1 MHIRWSALKV
11 SEAMDKLDELVSE
24 ATKPLE
30 KARIA
35 AREARGI
42 PSLPQYVDQR
52 LLSIIAEI
60 DHIIGGGQYQTTGKL
75 KLSIESIRES
85 LPQAAVKDEKKLRE
99 SGDQLMLAG

>member
-1 MHIRWSALKV
+1 MPIRWSALKV

-35 AREARGI
+35 AREARNI
-42 PSLPQYVDQR
+42 PNLPQYVDQR
-52 LLSIIAEI
+52 LLGIITEI

-75 KLSIESIRES
+75 KQSIQSIRES
-85 LPQAAVKDEKKLRE
+85 LPQDAVKDEKKLRE
-99 SGDQLMLAG
+99 SGDQMMLAG